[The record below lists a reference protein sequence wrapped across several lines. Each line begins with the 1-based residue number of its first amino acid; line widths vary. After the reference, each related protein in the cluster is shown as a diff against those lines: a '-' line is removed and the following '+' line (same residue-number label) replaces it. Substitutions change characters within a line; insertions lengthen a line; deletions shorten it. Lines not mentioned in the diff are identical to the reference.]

1 MKPFNR
7 KMDFRVTETNVA
19 KRIPAYCDPRSVY
32 QPPKLKRQS
41 DLDYRDLRFDDE
53 EFTSGY
59 TSFADKRVMSQQEIS
74 QGSPDRSANPNRRPK
89 VGSRERLRETSAGRE
104 SPEPYKYR
112 TTFTSN
118 SLLPP
123 NFSPQIGQHRYAQ
136 PIQQPY
142 APMRKSYDLGAKEEL
157 YDNVSERSR

>member
-53 EFTSGY
+53 EFTSSY

-74 QGSPDRSANPNRRPK
+74 Q
-89 VGSRERLRETSAGRE
+89 
-104 SPEPYKYR
+104 
-112 TTFTSN
+112 
-118 SLLPP
+118 
-123 NFSPQIGQHRYAQ
+123 
-136 PIQQPY
+136 
-142 APMRKSYDLGAKEEL
+142 
-157 YDNVSERSR
+157 